1 MYNLTL
7 MPSEMRSGF
16 GFLSAQT
23 ASLVKPATHCPLRIG
38 KGFRRPVYYSQNIM
52 TDFSDFRLPLLVPRD
67 ERWCVYLLLCG
78 NDALYC
84 GISNRPEARFAAHLA
99 GKGAKFTRMHP
110 PREMRL
116 LYVGLSRSE
125 AMRLEPR
132 IKRLSAVQKRKLWAY
147 LAEYSEN

>member
-1 MYNLTL
+1 
-7 MPSEMRSGF
+7 
-16 GFLSAQT
+16 
-23 ASLVKPATHCPLRIG
+23 
-38 KGFRRPVYYSQNIM
+38 M
-52 TDFSDFRLPLLVPRD
+52 TDFSDFRLPLLVPRN

-125 AMRLEPR
+125 ATRLEPR
-132 IKRLSAVQKRKLWAY
+132 IKRLTAVQKRKLWAC
-147 LAEYSEN
+147 LA